1 MPRVYVPTA
10 LRRRIVDR
18 AQGIREYC
26 LFPETLSSLR
36 LVIDHVIAAK
46 HGGLTESENLANA
59 CVFCNSAKGS
69 DIGSIHWPS
78 GEFVRLFN
86 PRADRWS
93 QHFRLSRSRIEGVS
107 AIGIVIAKLLEFNRL
122 KRLQER
128 RLFIKVGMYPD
139 RIGKKRMSPLTGS
152 C

>member
-59 CVFCNSAKGS
+59 CVFATRPKAVTS
-69 DIGSIHWPS
+69 DRFTGRAASLCDCSTRVPIDGRSIFDCREAES
-78 GEFVRLFN
+78 KVY
-86 PRADRWS
+86 
-93 QHFRLSRSRIEGVS
+93 QRSES
-107 AIGIVIAKLLEFNRL
+107 
-122 KRLQER
+122 
-128 RLFIKVGMYPD
+128 
-139 RIGKKRMSPLTGS
+139 
-152 C
+152 